1 MGQRVVE
8 SVIDIIGFILKLKAT
23 EAKAKER

>member
-8 SVIDIIGFILKLKAT
+8 YVIDIIGFILKLKAT